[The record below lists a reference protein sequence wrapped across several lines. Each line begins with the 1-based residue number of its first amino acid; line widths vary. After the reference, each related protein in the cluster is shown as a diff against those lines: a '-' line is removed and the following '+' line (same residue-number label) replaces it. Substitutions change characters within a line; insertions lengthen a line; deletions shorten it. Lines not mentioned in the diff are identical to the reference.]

1 MKYLKIKNIKF
12 ELSIDFLAL
21 KKIRAAIVL
30 PSGEPLDLLNIV
42 KIKSDGTLDSSLLD
56 ILAGNPLLLVELLY
70 VLFRKQLDEKS
81 ITEEDFYRMISGEDI
96 ETAVDLMMEE
106 LIDFFPTAKS
116 RVLRRF
122 WDAVKTIELEARK
135 KLQETLNSA
144 EESEKLEKRI
154 RGALSDSARESS
166 E

>member
-21 KKIRAAIVL
+21 KKIRAAIML

-96 ETAVDLMMEE
+96 ETAVDLVMEE

-122 WDAVKTIELEARK
+122 WDAVKTIELEAREE
-135 KLQETLNSA
+135 LQEKLNSA

-154 RGALSDSARESS
+154 RGALSASARESS